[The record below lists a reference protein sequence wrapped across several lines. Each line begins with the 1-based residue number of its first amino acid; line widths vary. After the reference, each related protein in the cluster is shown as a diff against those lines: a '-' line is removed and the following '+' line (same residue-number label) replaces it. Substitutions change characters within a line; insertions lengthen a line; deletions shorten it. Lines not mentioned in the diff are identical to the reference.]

1 MCFSAC
7 GFVHFSGEMVVMF
20 QLRFV
25 GFFDKRRT
33 RQKKQVLL
41 SKKQMEK
48 VKEEEVGKAF
58 VTKKWVH
65 YGFYYFS
72 FYFFFS
78 GRFER
83 FISNISEF
91 FRGFLGSE

>member
-1 MCFSAC
+1 
-7 GFVHFSGEMVVMF
+7 
-20 QLRFV
+20 
-25 GFFDKRRT
+25 
-33 RQKKQVLL
+33 
-41 SKKQMEK
+41 MEK
-48 VKEEEVGKAF
+48 VKKEEVGKAF